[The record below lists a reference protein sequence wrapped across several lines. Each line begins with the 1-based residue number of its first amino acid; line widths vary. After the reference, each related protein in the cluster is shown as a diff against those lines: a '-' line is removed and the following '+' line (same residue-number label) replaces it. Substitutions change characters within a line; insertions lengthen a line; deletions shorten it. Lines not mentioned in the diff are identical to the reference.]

1 MSRILLV
8 DDEPDMIWAISQGL
22 SKAGYEIATA
32 SDGVEVLMSVGRCAP
47 DMIVLDVSMPRLDG
61 WQVCASLRRDPQLGA
76 IPILLLTGHDSVEDR
91 VRGA

>member
-32 SDGVEVLMSVGRCAP
+32 SDGVEALMSVGRCAP